1 MENHCR
7 EAVREPDEHRGDA
20 HSDPHDHPDV
30 GVVSVLRFQEND
42 PVVRDGRRV
51 TTGTGTGGRS

>member
-1 MENHCR
+1 M
-7 EAVREPDEHRGDA
+7 REPDEHRGDA
-20 HSDPHDHPDV
+20 HSDPYDRPDV
-30 GVVSVLRFQEND
+30 GVVSVLRFQESA